1 MKLLATALLLL
12 GISPAFADAP
22 PPYLPTR
29 DVVVSYQ
36 VATPGRPPVNYQLAY
51 DAGSQ
56 QARIDDPAHGN
67 YFLVN
72 LPAGSAQMVAPAFHA
87 IVAAPDLSAL
97 TGQLNSLNQAR
108 FTPLGPGEYA
118 GLACQKYLILSDQG
132 SGTACLT
139 PDGVT
144 LHFSGHNARGTAE
157 VTAMNVAYQHNESAT
172 FAIPPGYSKIMLP
185 PGALAQLLGQ

>member
-1 MKLLATALLLL
+1 MKFLVSAVLLAGL
-12 GISPAFADAP
+12 SPAFADAP

-36 VATPGRPPVNYQLAY
+36 VDTPGRPPASYQLAY
-51 DAGSQ
+51 DAGRQ
-56 QARIDDPAHGN
+56 QVRIDDPAHGN

-72 LPAGSAQMVAPAFHA
+72 LPAGTAQLVAPAFHA

-97 TGQLNSLNQAR
+97 TGQLNNLNQAR
-108 FTPLGPGEYA
+108 FTPLGPGAYA
-118 GLACQKYLILSDQG
+118 GLACQKYLVLSDQG

-144 LHFSGHNARGTAE
+144 LHFSGHNARGSAE
-157 VTAMNVAYQHNESAT
+157 VTATNVAYQHNQAAM
-172 FAIPPGYSKIMLP
+172 FGIPPGYSTITLP
-185 PGALAQLLGQ
+185 PGALGQLLGQ